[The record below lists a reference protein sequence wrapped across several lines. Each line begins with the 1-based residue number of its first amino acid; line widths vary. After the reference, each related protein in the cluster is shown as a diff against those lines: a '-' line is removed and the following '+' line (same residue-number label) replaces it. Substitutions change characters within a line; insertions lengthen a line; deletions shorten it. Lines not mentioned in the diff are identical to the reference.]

1 MAVRQRTGG
10 MMILVVSIIA
20 GLLAALMSVSFLRG
34 IAQTTTVYVAT
45 REIPA
50 FTRLEPAM
58 FTAQQVSAS
67 AVPADALK
75 DPGLLA
81 GRFARTM
88 LLQGDVIRQAH
99 LATATGTTGSLAAK
113 LTDSGL
119 LDTRA
124 VGIPVDAA
132 TGVGG
137 MLQPGD
143 MVDLI
148 ASFRQDGNGPGITY
162 TKLFAQRV
170 PVLHKTEAD
179 SSGKA
184 TVIVQVTRQQAE
196 EIAHVQSLGTVSLAL
211 APFKIEEQP
220 AATAGTTSDSFVKF
234 HGRR

>member
-50 FTRLEPAM
+50 FTKLEPSM

-67 AVPADALK
+67 AVPADAVK
-75 DPGLLA
+75 DVGVLT
-81 GRFARTM
+81 GRFARTL

-99 LATATGTTGSLAAK
+99 LATSSGNTGSLAAK
-113 LTDSGL
+113 LTESGR

-148 ASFRQDGNGPGITY
+148 ASFRQDGNGPGVTY
-162 TKLFAQRV
+162 SKLFAQRV
-170 PVLHKTEAD
+170 PVLHRTEAD

-184 TVIVQVTRQQAE
+184 TVIVQVTPQQAE
-196 EIAHVQSLGTVSLAL
+196 EIAHVQSLGKVTLAL
-211 APFKIEEQP
+211 SPYKADAQP
-220 AATAGTTSDSFVKF
+220 VTTPGTTSEGFVNR
-234 HGRR
+234 HSRR